1 MSLDLEYIKWAEYSI
16 PGLTCYDAMYTNG
29 SEPLKCHTHLGVSG
43 PEEHYSYSKPYEE
56 LCCRQ

>member
-29 SEPLKCHTHLGVSG
+29 SEPLKCRTHLGVSG
-43 PEEHYSYSKPYEE
+43 PEEHYSYSKP
-56 LCCRQ
+56 